1 MKKIVLASCV
11 IAISGCVNVPV
22 STEAIGQSP
31 TKFTSLSC
39 SSPFLFTQD
48 CSKSEALFGTRIIKI
63 EKAEVAITATEDGKN
78 LLMLDAHY
86 VKHQLATPPFV
97 FNSFVVSNASNA
109 GYSSIKTALE
119 THGVHIVKASPVVMF
134 NSDIYGYVIELDT
147 EGYSYLKK
155 YTIN

>member
-1 MKKIVLASCV
+1 MKKSVLASCIIV
-11 IAISGCVNVPV
+11 LSGCVNVPV
-22 STEAIGQSP
+22 STEANGQAP
-31 TKFTSLSC
+31 TKFSSLSC
-39 SSPFLFTQD
+39 SSPFAFKQD
-48 CSKSEALFGTRIIKI
+48 CSESEALFGTRIIKI
-63 EKAEVAITATEDGKN
+63 EKAEVVVTATADGKN

-109 GYSSIKTALE
+109 GYASIKTTLE
-119 THGVHIVKASPVVMF
+119 AQGVHIVKASPIVMF
-134 NSDIYGYVIELDT
+134 NSDIYGYVIELDA